1 MPTFR
6 SEGGSYP
13 CSPSNCRPYH
23 SEHLMK
29 IIDLRTMRGPSYWSV
44 KHTKLIVSKVD
55 LQENA
60 GQWSNAIAGFPARLM
75 KLFPNISQI
84 QPGGMSG
91 KQAAKHQPL
100 TLEALNDGEPLGY
113 VIQHVALELQ
123 RQAAMPVY
131 WGKSYPAHEEG
142 VEFVVFAY
150 QEERAGR
157 RAAEAA
163 VEIVEALCKKEK
175 VDLKPIIDE
184 LHEIREDEFFGP
196 STYSIVAEAASR
208 NIPYIQ
214 LKNSNIIQLGYG
226 VNQRRIWATTTS
238 LTSHAGVEVAGNKN
252 RTKAMLNDAGVPVPR
267 GTTVYSEAGLRDAI
281 DELGFPIVTKPL
293 DGNHGKGATIRIMNW
308 KDAAEG
314 LKAAQVYSRAVIVEQ
329 FIEGFDFRLLVVNGK
344 LIAAAKRTPAAV
356 TGDGKSTIQQ
366 LIDEVNKDPRRGIG
380 HEKVLTS
387 IKADKH
393 TLDILKARKL
403 TLKSV
408 LPAGEEIYLKSTA
421 NISTGG
427 TATDVTD
434 QMHPYNVLLAE
445 RVAGIVGLDICGIDL
460 MATDIAVP
468 LNESRGAVIEVNAAP
483 GFRMHI
489 SPAEGLPR
497 NVAAP
502 VVDMLFPR
510 GSTARIP
517 IIAITGTNG
526 KTTTTRLIAHLVAS
540 KGYKVGFTTT
550 DGIYIQGVQLQ
561 KGDCTGGQSAEFVL
575 KDPTVNYAVLETA
588 RGGML
593 RSGLGFHNCDI
604 AVVTNVA
611 ADHLGLR
618 DIYTVEEMAAVK
630 GVLPRTV
637 RKNGWAVLN
646 ADDDLV
652 YAMARTVDCQ
662 VALFSMHE
670 HSPRIQEHVEA
681 GGVAAVYEEGYVT
694 IYRNSYK
701 LRIDRAMEFPVTFG
715 GRAGF
720 NIENCLAAALAGYL
734 AGFDKDDIK
743 TALRTFVPSAT
754 KTPGRMNIYKF
765 PKFEVIVDYAHNTA
779 GINKFAEFMN
789 ATPATHKIGVVSGL
803 GDRRDEDTLG
813 FARVAGRIF
822 DEVILRQDR
831 DLRGKSAEFLREIME
846 RGLRLDK
853 PDLKITYIEKEPDAI
868 DHVLHT
874 APEGAVV
881 TLFTENIADTLAKL
895 DEFEVTTSAG

>member
-1 MPTFR
+1 
-6 SEGGSYP
+6 
-13 CSPSNCRPYH
+13 
-23 SEHLMK
+23 MK
-29 IIDLRTMRGPSYWSV
+29 IVDLRTMRGPSYWSV
-44 KHTKLIVSKVD
+44 KHNKLIVAKVD
-55 LQENA
+55 LQEFA
-60 GQWSNAIAGFPARLM
+60 GQWSNVVPGFAGRLM
-75 KLFPNISQI
+75 KLFPNITTG

-123 RQAAMPVY
+123 RQAAMPVF
-131 WGKSYPAHEEG
+131 WGKSYPAHEAG
-142 VEFVVFAY
+142 VEYVVAAY

-157 RAAEAA
+157 RAVEAA
-163 VEIVEALCKKEK
+163 VEIVEALCRKEK
-175 VDLKPIIDE
+175 VDLKPVVAE

-214 LKNSNIIQLGYG
+214 LKNTSIIQLGYG
-226 VNQRRIWATTTS
+226 ENQRRIWATTTN

-252 RTKAMLNDAGVPVPR
+252 RTKAMLHDGGVPVPR

-314 LKAAQVYSRAVIVEQ
+314 LKAAQEYSRAVIVEQ

-356 TGDGKSTIQQ
+356 VGDGKSSIQQ
-366 LIDEVNKDPRRGIG
+366 LINKVNEDPRRGIG
-380 HEKVLTS
+380 LEKVLTS

-393 TLDILKARKL
+393 TLGILKARQQ

-408 LPAGEEIYLKSTA
+408 LPAGETLYLKSTA

-468 LNESRGAVIEVNAAP
+468 LHESRGAVIEVNAAP

-489 SPAEGLPR
+489 APTEGLPR

-502 VVDMLFPR
+502 VVDMLFPP

-517 IIAITGTNG
+517 IIAVTGTNG

-575 KDPTVNYAVLETA
+575 RDPTINYAVLETA

-593 RSGLGFHNCDI
+593 RSGLGFHTCDI

-618 DIYTVEEMAAVK
+618 DIHTVEEMAAVK

-652 YAMARTVDCQ
+652 YAMARTVDCR
-662 VALFSMHE
+662 VALFSMDE
-670 HSPRIQEHVEA
+670 HNPRIREHVEA

-701 LRIDRAMEFPVTFG
+701 LRIDRAAEFPITFE

-720 NIENCLAAALAGYL
+720 NIENCLAAGLAGYL
-734 AGFDKDDIK
+734 AGFDKDAIK
-743 TALRTFVPSAT
+743 TAFRTFIPSGT
-754 KTPGRMNIYKF
+754 KTPGRMNVYKF
-765 PKFEVIVDYAHNTA
+765 PKFDVIVDYAHNTA
-779 GINKFAEFMN
+779 GITKFAEFME
-789 ATPATHKIGVVSGL
+789 ATPATHKIGIVSGL

-813 FARVAGRIF
+813 FARIAGRIF

-831 DLRGKSAEFLREIME
+831 DLRGKSAEYLREIME

-853 PDLKITYIEKEPDAI
+853 PKLKITYIDNEPGAI
-868 DHVLHT
+868 DHLLKYTPKGGV
-874 APEGAVV
+874 GVI
-881 TLFTENIADTLAKL
+881 FTENITDTLAKL
-895 DEFEVTTSAG
+895 DEFETTSQVG

>member
-1 MPTFR
+1 
-6 SEGGSYP
+6 
-13 CSPSNCRPYH
+13 
-23 SEHLMK
+23 MK
-29 IIDLRTMRGPSYWSV
+29 IIDIRTMRGPSYWSV

-55 LQENA
+55 LEEFA
-60 GQWSNAIAGFPARLM
+60 GTWSNGIPDFPAQFM
-75 KLFPNISQI
+75 ALFPKIGQP
-84 QPGGMSG
+84 QPGGISG
-91 KQAAKHQPL
+91 RQSPKHAPL
-100 TLEALNDGEPLGY
+100 NEDQLNDGEPLGH

-123 RQAAMPVY
+123 RLAGMPVY
-131 WGKSYPAHEEG
+131 WGKSYPAREEG
-142 VEFVVFAY
+142 VEYVVFAY

-157 RAAEAA
+157 RAVEYA
-163 VEIVEALCKKEK
+163 VEIVEALCRQQP

-184 LHEIREDEFFGP
+184 LHEIREDEFIGP

-214 LKNSNIIQLGYG
+214 LKNSSIIQLGYG
-226 VNQRRIWATTTS
+226 VNQKRIWATTTS
-238 LTSHAGVEVAGNKN
+238 FTSHAGVEVAGNKN

-267 GTTVYSEAGLRDAI
+267 GTTVYSENGLRDAI

-308 KDAAEG
+308 DDAVAG
-314 LKAAQVYSRAVIVEQ
+314 LKAAQEYSRAVIVEQ
-329 FIEGFDFRLLVVNGK
+329 FVEGFDFRLLVVNGK

-356 TGDGKSTIQQ
+356 TGDGSSTIQQ
-366 LIDEVNKDPRRGIG
+366 LIDKVNEDPRRGVG

-393 TLDILKARKL
+393 TLDILEGKGL
-403 TLKSV
+403 TLESV
-408 LPAGEEIYLKSTA
+408 LPADETLYLKSTA

-434 QMHPYNVLLAE
+434 NMHPYNVLLAE

-489 SPAEGLPR
+489 APAEGLPR

-502 VVDMLFPR
+502 VVDMLFPP

-526 KTTTTRLIAHLVAS
+526 KTTTTRLIAHMVAS

-593 RSGLGFHNCDI
+593 RSGLGFHTCDI

-652 YAMARTVDCQ
+652 YAMARTVDCR
-662 VALFSMHE
+662 VALFSMRDDN
-670 HSPRIQEHVEA
+670 PRIQEHVEA

-701 LRIDRAMEFPVTFG
+701 LRIDRAAEFPVTLG

-720 NIENCLAAALAGYL
+720 NIENSLAAALAGYL
-734 AGFDKDDIK
+734 AGFDKDEIK
-743 TALRTFVPSAT
+743 TALRTFIPSAT

-765 PKFEVIVDYAHNTA
+765 PDFEVVVDYAHNTA
-779 GINKFAEFMN
+779 GITKFAEFME
-789 ATPATHKIGVVSGL
+789 ATPATHKIGIVSGL

-813 FARVAGRIF
+813 FARIAGRIF

-831 DLRGKSAEFLREIME
+831 DLRGKSAEFLRDIME

-853 PDLKITYIEKEPDAI
+853 PDLKITYIENEPDAI
-868 DHVLHT
+868 DHLLQHT
-874 APEGAVV
+874 PQGGVGV
-881 TLFTENIADTLAKL
+881 IFTENISATLAKL
-895 DEFEVTTSAG
+895 DEFEKTSAES